1 MRAVKT
7 VLTAAGNL
15 KLQQP
20 NEQEDILMLRA
31 IVDVNLPKVNIPL
44 SHSST
49 NQSRAFLIF
58 IIFVVSGHRCSTF

>member
-31 IVDVNLPKVNIPL
+31 IVDVNLPKVRI
-44 SHSST
+44 SF
-49 NQSRAFLIF
+49 ALICLP
-58 IIFVVSGHRCSTF
+58 IRGPNSEL

>member
-31 IVDVNLPKVNIPL
+31 IVDVNLPKVNIPH
-44 SHSST
+44 SHSPT
-49 NQSRAFLIF
+49 NQSSAFLIF
-58 IIFVVSGHRCSTF
+58 IIVSGHRCSTF

>member
-31 IVDVNLPKVNIPL
+31 IVDVNLPKVRIC
-44 SHSST
+44 SHLLA
-49 NQSRAFLIF
+49 NQRFGYCFS
-58 IIFVVSGHRCSTF
+58 

>member
-31 IVDVNLPKVNIPL
+31 IVDVNLPKVNIRL
-44 SHSST
+44 FHLST
-49 NQSRAFLIF
+49 NQSSTLIIF
-58 IIFVVSGHRCSTF
+58 IVSGHRCSPF